1 MSRRTFLRHALAAL
15 AVPAFLTAAGCGGG
29 GSGVEKPATYSGP
42 PEGAASAKNKAKDRG
57 VGNVKTE

>member
-15 AVPAFLTAAGCGGG
+15 AVPAALTAAGCGA

-42 PEGAASAKNKAKDRG
+42 PEGPPGVKNKAKDRG